1 MPENIQNEE
10 GDVFELTSEDQA
22 GIQQLFQVYGEAWSS
37 GDAAGCAALYAPDGD
52 AFAIDGEVLTGPQ
65 DIEAY
70 YEQHL
75 SGKYKDLTMSDFE
88 LAPARALGQDIAL
101 MDGSWQ
107 LTGFRTATGDP
118 MPVKVRA
125 TFIMRKVGSEWLY
138 VAVRLMVPFR
148 GRT

>member
-1 MPENIQNEE
+1 M
-10 GDVFELTSEDQA
+10 FELTSEDQA

-70 YEQHL
+70 FEQQL
-75 SGKYKDLTMSDFE
+75 S
-88 LAPARALGQDIAL
+88 
-101 MDGSWQ
+101 
-107 LTGFRTATGDP
+107 GFRTATGDP

-125 TFIMRKVGSEWLY
+125 TFIMRRLGSEWRY